1 MTDIENLKSSYTMA
15 IQCALLSNANYHDV
29 SFANDFIHN
38 LCKIY
43 IDSSNYTDKES
54 INREFELLKET
65 LSQEIETSFAQRES
79 IG

>member
-43 IDSSNYTDKES
+43 IDSSNYTDKKAL
-54 INREFELLKET
+54 IVNLNC
-65 LSQEIETSFAQRES
+65 
-79 IG
+79 